1 MTEIVIGYIIVVL
14 FGMCVGSFM
23 NVLIYRIPKG
33 EDFVRSH
40 SHCMSC
46 GHRLAWYDMFPV
58 FSYIFL
64 RGECRYCGAKL
75 SIQYPLIE
83 AANGVLWGLCFYRY
97 GFSMMGIVTAGLLS
111 VLVVI
116 AVIDERTMEIP
127 FGLNAFIFIL
137 AVIKVIS
144 EIAAVSVRKGAL
156 HDFLYQT
163 AGDEVDPILKF
174 ITIIGDNETGHYRS
188 LVDALIDGEGLTIAH
203 ILVTHIVGFVIVS
216 GVMLIIL
223 LITKGR
229 GIGGGD
235 VKLMAAAGL
244 FLGWKM
250 IILSLFLGCIVGT
263 VVHLIRMKVSGAGRK
278 LAMGP
283 YLALGIAFNALFGV
297 DVIFAYVSALG

>member
-58 FSYIFL
+58 FSFLFL
-64 RGECRYCGAKL
+64 RGKCRYCGAKL
-75 SIQYPLIE
+75 SIQYPIIE
-83 AANGVLWGLCFYRY
+83 AVNGALWGLCYYRY
-97 GFSMMGIVTAGLLS
+97 DLTVMGIVTAGLLS
-111 VLVVI
+111 ALVVI

-144 EIAAVSVRKGAL
+144 EIAAVSVREGAL

-174 ITIIGDNETGHYRS
+174 IYIIGGNETGHYRS
-188 LVDALIDGEGLTIAH
+188 LVDALIGGEGITIAH

-216 GVMLIIL
+216 GLMLIIL

>member
-64 RGECRYCGAKL
+64 RGKCRYCGAKL

-111 VLVVI
+111 ALVVI

-127 FGLNAFIFIL
+127 FGLNVFIFIL

-144 EIAAVSVRKGAL
+144 EIAAVSVREGAL

>member
-58 FSYIFL
+58 FSFLFL
-64 RGECRYCGAKL
+64 RGKCRYCQAKL
-75 SIQYPLIE
+75 SIQYPIIE
-83 AANGVLWGLCFYRY
+83 AVNGALWGLCYYRY
-97 GFSMMGIVTAGLLS
+97 NLTVMGIVTAGLLS
-111 VLVVI
+111 ALVVI

-127 FGLNAFIFIL
+127 FGLNVFIFIL

-144 EIAAVSVRKGAL
+144 EIAAVSVREGAL

-174 ITIIGDNETGHYRS
+174 ITIIGSNDTGHYRS
-188 LVDALIDGEGLTIAH
+188 LVDALIDGEGITIAH

>member
-64 RGECRYCGAKL
+64 RGKCRYCGAKL

-127 FGLNAFIFIL
+127 FGLNVFIFIL

>member
-58 FSYIFL
+58 FSFLFL
-64 RGECRYCGAKL
+64 RGKCRYCGAKL
-75 SIQYPLIE
+75 SIQYPIIE
-83 AANGVLWGLCFYRY
+83 AVNGALWGLCYYRY
-97 GFSMMGIVTAGLLS
+97 DLTVMGIVTAGLLS
-111 VLVVI
+111 ALVVI

-144 EIAAVSVRKGAL
+144 EIAAVSVREGAL

-174 ITIIGDNETGHYRS
+174 ITIIGGNETGHYRS
-188 LVDALIDGEGLTIAH
+188 LVDALIDGEGITIAH

-244 FLGWKM
+244 CLGWKM

>member
-58 FSYIFL
+58 FSFLFL
-64 RGECRYCGAKL
+64 RGKCRYCQAKL
-75 SIQYPLIE
+75 SIQYPIIE
-83 AANGVLWGLCFYRY
+83 AVNGALWGLCYYRY
-97 GFSMMGIVTAGLLS
+97 DLTVMGIVTAGLLS
-111 VLVVI
+111 ALVVI

-127 FGLNAFIFIL
+127 FGLNVFIFIL

-144 EIAAVSVRKGAL
+144 EIAAVSVREGAL

-174 ITIIGDNETGHYRS
+174 ITIIGSNDTGHYRS
-188 LVDALIDGEGLTIAH
+188 LVDALIDGEGITIAH

>member
-64 RGECRYCGAKL
+64 RGKCRYCGAKL

-111 VLVVI
+111 ALVVI

-188 LVDALIDGEGLTIAH
+188 LVDALIDGEGITIAH

>member
-64 RGECRYCGAKL
+64 RGKCRYCGAKL

-111 VLVVI
+111 ALVVI

-144 EIAAVSVRKGAL
+144 EIAAVSVREGAL

>member
-64 RGECRYCGAKL
+64 RGKCRYCGAKL

-127 FGLNAFIFIL
+127 FGLNVFIFIL

-144 EIAAVSVRKGAL
+144 EIAALSVRKGAL

>member
-58 FSYIFL
+58 FSFIFL
-64 RGECRYCGAKL
+64 RGKCRYCQAKL
-75 SIQYPLIE
+75 SIQYPIIE
-83 AANGVLWGLCFYRY
+83 AVNGALWGLCYYRY
-97 GFSMMGIVTAGLLS
+97 DLTVMGIVTAGLLS
-111 VLVVI
+111 ALVVI

-127 FGLNAFIFIL
+127 FGLNVFIFIL

-144 EIAAVSVRKGAL
+144 EIAAVSVREGAL

-174 ITIIGDNETGHYRS
+174 ITIIGSNDTGHYRS
-188 LVDALIDGEGLTIAH
+188 LVDALIDGEGITIAH

>member
-64 RGECRYCGAKL
+64 RGKCRYCGAKL

>member
-58 FSYIFL
+58 FSFIFL
-64 RGECRYCGAKL
+64 RGKCRYCQAKL
-75 SIQYPLIE
+75 SIQYPIIE
-83 AANGVLWGLCFYRY
+83 AVNGALWGLCYYRY
-97 GFSMMGIVTAGLLS
+97 DLTVMGIVTAGLLS
-111 VLVVI
+111 ALVVI

-127 FGLNAFIFIL
+127 FGLNVFIFIL

-144 EIAAVSVRKGAL
+144 EIAAVSVREGAL

-174 ITIIGDNETGHYRS
+174 ITIIGGNDTGHYRS
-188 LVDALIDGEGLTIAH
+188 LVDALIDGEGITIAH

>member
-58 FSYIFL
+58 FSFIFL
-64 RGECRYCGAKL
+64 RGKCRYCQAKL
-75 SIQYPLIE
+75 SIQYPIIE
-83 AANGVLWGLCFYRY
+83 AVNGALWGLCYYRY
-97 GFSMMGIVTAGLLS
+97 DLTVMGIVTAGLLS
-111 VLVVI
+111 ALVVI

-127 FGLNAFIFIL
+127 FGLNVFIFIL

-144 EIAAVSVRKGAL
+144 EIAAVSVREGAL

-174 ITIIGDNETGHYRS
+174 ITIIGSNDTGHYRS
-188 LVDALIDGEGLTIAH
+188 LVDALIDGEGITIAH

-283 YLALGIAFNALFGV
+283 YLALGIALNALFGV

>member
-58 FSYIFL
+58 FSFLFL
-64 RGECRYCGAKL
+64 RGKCRYCQAKL
-75 SIQYPLIE
+75 SIQYPIIE
-83 AANGVLWGLCFYRY
+83 AVNGALWGLCYYRY
-97 GFSMMGIVTAGLLS
+97 DLTVMGIVTAGLLS
-111 VLVVI
+111 ALVVI

-127 FGLNAFIFIL
+127 FGLNVFIFIL

-144 EIAAVSVRKGAL
+144 EIAAVSVREGTL

-174 ITIIGDNETGHYRS
+174 ITIIGGNDTGHYRS
-188 LVDALIDGEGLTIAH
+188 LVDALIDGEGITIAH
-203 ILVTHIVGFVIVS
+203 VLVTHIVGFVIVS

>member
-58 FSYIFL
+58 FSFLFL
-64 RGECRYCGAKL
+64 RGKCRYCGAKL
-75 SIQYPLIE
+75 SIQYPIIE
-83 AANGVLWGLCFYRY
+83 AVNGALWGLCYYRY
-97 GFSMMGIVTAGLLS
+97 DLTVMGIVTAGLLS
-111 VLVVI
+111 ALVVI

-127 FGLNAFIFIL
+127 FGLNVFIFIL

-144 EIAAVSVRKGAL
+144 EIAAVSVREGAL

-174 ITIIGDNETGHYRS
+174 ITIIGGNETGHYRS
-188 LVDALIDGEGLTIAH
+188 LVDALIGGEGITIAH

-263 VVHLIRMKVSGAGRK
+263 VVHLIRMKVSGAGRR

>member
-58 FSYIFL
+58 FSFLFL
-64 RGECRYCGAKL
+64 RGKCRYCQAKL
-75 SIQYPLIE
+75 SIQYPIIE
-83 AANGVLWGLCFYRY
+83 AVNGALWGLCYYRY
-97 GFSMMGIVTAGLLS
+97 DLTVMGIVTAGLLS

-127 FGLNAFIFIL
+127 FGLNVFIFIL

-144 EIAAVSVRKGAL
+144 EIAAVSVREGAL

-174 ITIIGDNETGHYRS
+174 ITIIGGNDTGHYRS
-188 LVDALIDGEGLTIAH
+188 LVDALIDGEGITIAH

>member
-58 FSYIFL
+58 FSFLFL
-64 RGECRYCGAKL
+64 RGKCRYCGAKL
-75 SIQYPLIE
+75 SIQYPIIE
-83 AANGVLWGLCFYRY
+83 AVNGALWGLCFYRY

-111 VLVVI
+111 ALVVI

-144 EIAAVSVRKGAL
+144 EIAAVSVREGAL

-174 ITIIGDNETGHYRS
+174 ITIIGGNETGHYRS
-188 LVDALIDGEGLTIAH
+188 LVDALIDGEGITIAH